1 MTTVTE
7 QTAALICEFGTRS
20 PPDEAIY
27 QSKLAIRD
35 CLGVTLAGFD
45 EPVAKII
52 RSMALEVASSPQATI
67 WGTTHRMSALDAA
80 LANGAAAH
88 ALDYDDHSRVMLSHP
103 SAVLAPALIA
113 LAESRGLS
121 GNKVLEAYILG
132 FQVMT
137 QIGRLFGPEAYEKS
151 WHPTAIVGV
160 MGSCAGAAYLLG
172 LDHKST
178 MHAIGIAASEASS
191 IKKNFGSMTKP
202 LHIASAAR
210 KGIWAAQLA
219 ANGLTA
225 GSHALD
231 GQFGFFEN
239 FHGCLPVLPPDAD
252 WNMPLEILATGVVY
266 KQYPCC
272 GGLHALID
280 NAITL
285 RDVHRI
291 EPVAIEYV
299 ECRLHPSRV
308 LYLDRPNASE
318 GLDAKF
324 SIQYCVAAALLEGRI
339 RLNDFTAES
348 VARPAA
354 RALMKCVRVVGD
366 GNLAAFGSATTV
378 RMKDG
383 RSFTEASTAP
393 RGAPELPLTE
403 DDLRR
408 KFIDCATEMLGAQ
421 HAAEAATALMHIDRF
436 GQASEIAAALV
447 PQS

>member
-7 QTAALICEFGTRS
+7 QTAALICEFGTR
-20 PPDEAIY
+20 PLPEEAIY
-27 QSKLAIRD
+27 HSKLAVRD
-35 CLGVTLAGFD
+35 CLGVALAGFD
-45 EPVAKII
+45 EPVAKIV
-52 RSMALEVASSPQATI
+52 RATALETAGTPQATI
-67 WGTTHRMSALDAA
+67 WGTTHRIPALDAA

-88 ALDYDDHSRVMLSHP
+88 ALDYDDHSRAMLSHP

-121 GNKVLEAYILG
+121 GRKLLEAYILG

-137 QIGRLFGPEAYEKS
+137 QLGRLFGPEAYEKS
-151 WHPTAIVGV
+151 WHPTAIMGV

-172 LDHKST
+172 LDNGST

-191 IKKNFGSMTKP
+191 VKKNFGSMTKP

-225 GSHALD
+225 GPHALD
-231 GQFGFFEN
+231 GRFGFFEN
-239 FHGCLPVLPPDAD
+239 FHGRSPVLAPDAD
-252 WNMPLEILATGVVY
+252 WSTPLEILAAGVVY

-272 GGLHALID
+272 GGLHALLD

-285 RDVHRI
+285 RERHGID
-291 EPVAIEYV
+291 PAAIEDV
-299 ECRLHPSRV
+299 ECRVHPSRV
-308 LYLDRPNASE
+308 LYLDRPNATE

-324 SIQYCVAAALLEGRI
+324 SIQYCVAAALLEGRV

-354 RALMKCVRVVGD
+354 RALMKRVRIVGD
-366 GNLAAFGSATTV
+366 GSLAAFGSVTTV
-378 RMKDG
+378 CMKDG
-383 RSFTEASTAP
+383 RRFTDASPAP
-393 RGAPELPLTE
+393 KGAPELPLTE

-408 KFIDCATEMLGAQ
+408 KFVDCATAMLGAQ
-421 HAAEAATALMHIDRF
+421 RATEAGTALMDIDRF
-436 GQASEIAAALV
+436 DRASEIAAALA
-447 PQS
+447 PRP